1 MQGDNSSTNQQQG
14 GDSCSIS
21 RMSMLSID
29 SIVSGD
35 CISMDS
41 REIYVPAIDIRF
53 IYNYEIISISIKH
66 AYNLSLILG

>member
-1 MQGDNSSTNQQQG
+1 MQADSSSTNQQQG

-41 REIYVPAIDIRF
+41 REIYVPAIDIRLF
-53 IYNYEIISISIKH
+53 IFIIF
-66 AYNLSLILG
+66 IL